1 MLKLYHSKGTRGF
14 RVIWLCEELGIE
26 YEVETVDFSKE
37 YRFSPEWLKINPL
50 GKVPSLEDGSLLMSE
65 SCAMMQ
71 YILDRYGNGH
81 LQPEAG
87 TIEHAYFLQWLWF
100 SEATFSRPV
109 GEIVNHRREFPDE
122 NEIPEIV
129 EEMQSRIF
137 KCVVALDRALEGKS
151 FILGTDFTAADISL
165 GYTLSIAENRI
176 PEPFPKRVANYWD
189 SISSRKGFLVA
200 KET

>member
-50 GKVPSLEDGSLLMSE
+50 GKVPSLEDGPLLMSE

-109 GEIVNHRREFPDE
+109 GEIVNHRREFPGE

-137 KCVVALDRALEGKS
+137 KCCLL
-151 FILGTDFTAADISL
+151 
-165 GYTLSIAENRI
+165 YTSPSPR
-176 PEPFPKRVANYWD
+176 D
-189 SISSRKGFLVA
+189 S
-200 KET
+200 